1 MNVSS
6 FLYYFNIIKELFDF
20 SLFRC
25 YILKHT
31 YLQTLTKAIVTR
43 FILKI
48 GDIWLNV
55 LFHDRSLKLNEL
67 HSFVI

>member
-1 MNVSS
+1 MNENLLLHYV
-6 FLYYFNIIKELFDF
+6 NIIKELFDF

-31 YLQTLTKAIVTR
+31 HLQTLTKAIVTR

-48 GDIWLNV
+48 GDIWLNI
-55 LFHDRSLKLNEL
+55 LFHDLSLKMNEL
-67 HSFVI
+67 HSFII